1 MKIKKIRI
9 ENFRSF
15 QDETINLNSYSCL
28 VGPNGAGKSTVL
40 AALNVFFK
48 ESSYSLTDVSKLDAE
63 DYFKKKT
70 ENPVKITLTFEVISA
85 EAEVELSDYVRQ
97 GELVVTAKAIFD
109 ETAGFGQVKYFGQ
122 RWGMQEFRQF
132 FDAHK
137 ARKSAT
143 ELTDI
148 YKALRTTFT
157 DLPAPPRSKDGKA
170 VALREYESSHPDKC
184 TLIPSEDDF
193 YGVNSTGKLAQFIQ
207 WVYVPAVKDATEE
220 GREGRDTAFG
230 KLIARTVRSRTNFSE
245 ELDDLKSSTEKKYQE
260 ILENNKTALDELS
273 QSLQQRFESWAH
285 GDVRLDMEWSSD
297 PAKSVKLE
305 EPIAGIKTGEGDF
318 LGNLARMGHGLQR
331 SYLLALL
338 QELADSESPNAPTL
352 LLGVEEPELYQHPP
366 QARHLAD
373 IFGQM
378 AKGNN
383 QVLVTTHSP
392 LFVSG
397 DGFENTRL
405 VRAPQNN
412 TGSKVKTLTYKSLC
426 DRIRTVSSQDRGL
439 RLEGLVAKIHQALQP
454 NIAEMFFV
462 RVPVLVEGQEDV
474 AYITSELHLSNQWS
488 EYRHL
493 GCHLIPVNGKSNL
506 IKPLAIAK
514 EFELPVFTIFDADG
528 DTKRKDL
535 RTGHKS
541 DNKALISLLD
551 VNYEPFPSENIIKKN
566 HAIWKTNIGSVVKA
580 EFGNHYNQV
589 VESAHV
595 HYAHEGG
602 LKKNEFFIAEW
613 LNIARKKGI
622 ASQTLQQ
629 LCAAILDFARTLRA

>member
-1 MKIKKIRI
+1 M
-9 ENFRSF
+9 
-15 QDETINLNSYSCL
+15 
-28 VGPNGAGKSTVL
+28 L
-40 AALNVFFK
+40 AALNIFFK

-63 DYFKKKT
+63 DYFKKRTK
-70 ENPVKITLTFEVISA
+70 NPVKITLTFEDISA
-85 EAEVELSDYVRQ
+85 EAELSDYVRQ
-97 GELVVTAKAIFD
+97 GELVVTAKAVFD
-109 ETAGFGQVKYFGQ
+109 EAAGFGQVRYFGQ
-122 RWGMQEFRQF
+122 RSGMQEFRRF
-132 FDAHK
+132 FEADK
-137 ARKSAT
+137 AGKKAT

-157 DLPAPPRSKDGKA
+157 DLPTPPGSKGDKA
-170 VALREYESSHPDKC
+170 AALREYESAHPDKC
-184 TLIPSEDDF
+184 SLIPSEDNF

-260 ILENNKTALDELS
+260 ILENNKTALSDLS

-338 QELADSESPNAPTL
+338 QELAASEFPNAPTL

-366 QARHLAD
+366 QARHLAEV
-373 IFGQM
+373 FGKM
-378 AKGNN
+378 AKRNN
-383 QVLVTTHSP
+383 QVMVTTHSP
-392 LFVSG
+392 MFVSG

-405 VRAPQNN
+405 VRAPQSN
-412 TGSKVKTLTYKSLC
+412 TGSKVKSLTYESLR
-426 DRIRTVSSQDRGL
+426 DRIHAVSQKDREL
-439 RLEGLVAKIHQALQP
+439 RIKGLVAKIHQALQP

-474 AYITSELHLSNQWS
+474 AYITSELHLSDLWS
-488 EYRHL
+488 DYRRL

-514 EFELPVFTIFDADG
+514 ELELPVFTIFDADG
-528 DTKRKDL
+528 DTKGKDH
-535 RTGHKS
+535 RIRHKR
-541 DNKALISLLD
+541 DNQALISLLD
-551 VNYEPFPSENIIKKN
+551 ADYDPFPSENIIKKN

-580 EFGNHYNQV
+580 EFGNHYDQL
-589 VESAHV
+589 VESARV

-602 LKKNEFFIAEW
+602 LEKNEFFIAEW
-613 LNIARKKGI
+613 LNSAQAKGI
-622 ASQTLQQ
+622 VSQTLQQ
-629 LCAAILDFARTLRA
+629 LCTAILDFARTFRA

>member
-1 MKIKKIRI
+1 M
-9 ENFRSF
+9 
-15 QDETINLNSYSCL
+15 
-28 VGPNGAGKSTVL
+28 L

-63 DYFKKKT
+63 DYFKKRT
-70 ENPVKITLTFEVISA
+70 ENPVRITLTFEDISA
-85 EAEVELSDYVRQ
+85 EAEAELSDYVRQ
-97 GELVVTAKAIFD
+97 GELVVTAKAVFD

-122 RWGMQEFRQF
+122 RLGMQEFRQF
-132 FDAHK
+132 FDADK
-137 ARKSAT
+137 AGKKAP
-143 ELTDI
+143 ELTEI
-148 YKALRTTFT
+148 YKALRTIFT
-157 DLPAPPRSKDGKA
+157 DLPTSPRSKGDKA
-170 VALREYESSHPDKC
+170 TALREYESAHPDKC
-184 TLIPSEDDF
+184 SLIPSEDNF
-193 YGVNSTGKLAQFIQ
+193 YGVNSTGKLAKFIQ
-207 WVYVPAVKDATEE
+207 WIYVPAVKDATEE

-230 KLIARTVRSRTNFSE
+230 KLITRTVRSRTNFSE
-245 ELDDLKSSTEKKYQE
+245 ELDALKSSTEQKYQE
-260 ILENNKTALDELS
+260 ILENNKTALNTLS

-412 TGSKVKTLTYKSLC
+412 TGSKVKSLTYRSLR
-426 DRIRTVSSQDRGL
+426 DRIRTASIHDREL

-488 EYRHL
+488 DYRRL

-514 EFELPVFTIFDADG
+514 ELELPVFTVFDADG
-528 DTKRKDL
+528 DTKGQDH
-535 RTGHKS
+535 RTSHKR
-541 DNKALISLLD
+541 DNQALISLLNMD
-551 VNYEPFPSENIIKKN
+551 YEPFPSENIIKKN

-580 EFGNHYNQV
+580 EFGNHYDQV
-589 VESAHV
+589 VERARV

-602 LKKNEFFIAEW
+602 LKKNEFFISEW
-613 LNIARKKGI
+613 LNIAREKEI
-622 ASQTLQQ
+622 VSQTLQQ
-629 LCAAILDFARTLRA
+629 LCAAILDFARTVEA